1 MRLVDVQSSW
11 NKVGFSDSDVN
22 PADPAPDNSSGW
34 AVTGGMLS
42 LLVLMLLMLLLLM
55 LSTFSSDSIPNIL
68 AAGLIYEM

>member
-42 LLVLMLLMLLLLM
+42 LLVLMLLLLM